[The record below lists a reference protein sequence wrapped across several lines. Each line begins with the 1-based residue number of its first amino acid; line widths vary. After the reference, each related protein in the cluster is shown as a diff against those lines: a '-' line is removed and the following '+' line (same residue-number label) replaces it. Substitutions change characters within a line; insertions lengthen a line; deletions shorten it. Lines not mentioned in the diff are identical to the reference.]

1 MPNRLSSPSE
11 TPPLSSGVQRRP
23 WDEPR
28 IIFERELE
36 VRAQGGGPPGP
47 NMQGILAPLNASSGV
62 GSGGFC
68 T

>member
-1 MPNRLSSPSE
+1 MPNRPSSLSK
-11 TPPLSSGVQRRP
+11 TPPPSSGVQRRP
-23 WDEPR
+23 WQEPQ

-36 VRAQGGGPPGP
+36 VRAQGGPPGP
-47 NMQGILAPLNASSGV
+47 NMQGILSPLNSSSGV